1 MLIDNALDF
10 VKATVFDDEEYIKT
24 NIIRSANFVKNT
36 CYKDNIIIVLHSAA
50 NNKLKASLLELINYS
65 E

>member
-24 NIIRSANFVKNT
+24 NIIRSANFVKST